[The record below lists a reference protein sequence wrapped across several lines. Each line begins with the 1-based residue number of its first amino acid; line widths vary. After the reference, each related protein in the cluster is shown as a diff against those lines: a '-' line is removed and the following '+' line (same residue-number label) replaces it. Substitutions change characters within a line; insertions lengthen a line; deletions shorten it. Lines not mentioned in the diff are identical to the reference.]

1 MTGGRAPCV
10 IVTEGEGAG
19 LRLAAR
25 LRESGADVRM
35 LPVVTHEPAPDLAA
49 LDAALSSLD
58 GYSWVAFTSA
68 RAVETV
74 CGHPAWTRVDW
85 SGPMRPRVGAVG
97 PMTAAALLAHGVEAD
112 LRPTVPGGRALAEAI
127 VAAEAGS
134 MPGRTVLWP
143 RSDIA
148 SPGFADVLT
157 AAGAT
162 VVMPVAYCTTPTRPE
177 GLEQL
182 VLDIDAGRVDAVAFL
197 SPSAAANLAALMPGG
212 TLGALNGATL
222 VASVG
227 PATSA
232 ALAALGAPAG
242 LEAAA
247 RTAGDLAAAL
257 LSYLGLSGRQDP

>member
-1 MTGGRAPCV
+1 MTIGRAPCV

-25 LRESGADVRM
+25 LRQSGADVRM
-35 LPVVTHEPAPDLAA
+35 LPVITHSTSPDLAA

-58 GYSWVAFTSA
+58 GYSWVGFTSA
-68 RAVETV
+68 RAVEAV
-74 CGHPAWTRVDW
+74 CGHPAWTRIEW

-97 PMTAAALLAHGVEAD
+97 PMTAAALLAHGVEVD
-112 LRPTVPGGRALAEAI
+112 LRPAVPGGRALAEAI

-148 SPGFADVLT
+148 DPRFAEVLT

-162 VVMPVAYCTTPTRPE
+162 VVMPVAYCTRANRPE
-177 GLEQL
+177 GFERLA
-182 VLDIDAGRVDAVAFL
+182 IDVAAGRIDAVAFL
-197 SPSAAANLAALMPGG
+197 SPSAAANLATLMPGG
-212 TLGALNGATL
+212 TLVCLNGATL

-242 LEAAA
+242 LEAPA

-257 LSYLGLSGRQDP
+257 LSYLGLSGRPDP